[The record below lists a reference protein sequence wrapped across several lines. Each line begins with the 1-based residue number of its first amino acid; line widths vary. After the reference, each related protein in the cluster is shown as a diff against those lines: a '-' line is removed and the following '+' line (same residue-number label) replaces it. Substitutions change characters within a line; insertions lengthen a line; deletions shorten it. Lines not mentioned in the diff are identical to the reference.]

1 MNLQIIG
8 QFNILALLDL
18 ADAPVKALAKGLL
31 NARGNDLGR
40 FDNGLLGQCF
50 SLSLQLTQG
59 VILNDLAQ

>member
-31 NARGNDLGR
+31 NARGNDFGG
-40 FDNGLLGQCF
+40 FDNGLLG
-50 SLSLQLTQG
+50 
-59 VILNDLAQ
+59 